1 MRVLSD
7 TDVANLLDLEAL
19 LPVVE
24 SAFLAQGRGDV
35 ERPERPHFP
44 VGVGLDETAPDEPLG
59 TGLVMPAYVHG
70 AEYYATKLA
79 AVHEGNTARD
89 LPTVN
94 ATIAVF
100 AAQTGLP
107 VAYLAGT
114 RVTNARTGC
123 IGGLAV
129 HALARETPIRLAVIG
144 GGAQARWQTRA
155 VGAAVDVDDVRVYS
169 PNSREAC
176 AADLREDGFDAA
188 AVDSPAEA
196 VRDATVVVTT
206 TPSTDHV
213 FDGDELAPGT
223 LVVAVGAY
231 TPEMRELDARTI
243 ERAGLVV
250 ADVPAEAVTVGDL
263 ADAGVT
269 EVPPLSAVV
278 EGEVGRSSSE
288 EIIVVES
295 VGSAVLDAATA
306 GWLVDRAESRAVG
319 TVVTV

>member
-7 TDVANLLDLEAL
+7 ADVASLLDLEAL
-19 LPVVE
+19 LPVVD

-44 VGVGLDETAPDEPLG
+44 VGAGMDEIAPDDPLG

-79 AVHEGNTARD
+79 SVHEGNAARD

-100 AAQTGLP
+100 AARTGLP

-123 IGGLAV
+123 IGGVAV

-155 VGAAVDVDDVRVYS
+155 IGAAVDVADVRVYS

-176 AADLREDGFDAA
+176 AEDLRRDGFDAE
-188 AVDSPAEA
+188 AVESPADA
-196 VRDATVVVTT
+196 VRDATVVVTAT
-206 TPSTDHV
+206 SSTEPV
-213 FDGDELAPGT
+213 FDGDDLAPGT
-223 LVVAVGAY
+223 LVVAIGAY
-231 TPEMRELDARTI
+231 TAGMRELDARTV
-243 ERAGLVV
+243 ERAGLIVG
-250 ADVPAEAVTVGDL
+250 DVPTEAVAVGDL
-263 ADAGVT
+263 ADAGVA
-269 EVPPLSAVV
+269 EVPPLSAVF
-278 EGEVGRSSSE
+278 EGEIGRSSSE

-319 TVVTV
+319 TVVEL

>member
-7 TDVANLLDLEAL
+7 PDVASLLDLEAL

-44 VGVGLDETAPDEPLG
+44 VGVGLDETAPDDPLG

-70 AEYYATKLA
+70 SAYYATKLA
-79 AVHEGNTARD
+79 AVHEGNAARD

-94 ATIAVF
+94 ATIAAF
-100 AAQTGLP
+100 EARTGLP

-129 HALARETPIRLAVIG
+129 HALARETPVRLAVLG

-155 VGAAVDVDDVRVYS
+155 IGAAVDVADVRVYS

-176 AADLREDGFDAA
+176 AEDLREAGFDAA
-188 AVDSPAEA
+188 AVDSPAAA

-206 TPSTDHV
+206 TPSTEPV
-213 FDGDELAPGT
+213 FDGDDLAPGT

-231 TPEMRELDARTI
+231 TAEMRELDARTI
-243 ERAGLVV
+243 ERAGLIV
-250 ADVPAEAVTVGDL
+250 ADVPEEAVTVGDL

-269 EVPPLSAVV
+269 EVPPLSAVF
-278 EGEVGRSSSE
+278 EGELGRSSSE

-306 GWLVDRAESRAVG
+306 GWLIDRAESRAAG
-319 TVVTV
+319 TVVDL

>member
-7 TDVANLLDLEAL
+7 TDVASLLDLEAL

-44 VGVGLDETAPDEPLG
+44 VGVGLDETAPGDPLG

-70 AEYYATKLA
+70 SEYYATKLA
-79 AVHEGNTARD
+79 AVHEGNAARD

-129 HALARETPIRLAVIG
+129 HALARETPIRLAVLG

-155 VGAAVDVDDVRVYS
+155 IGAAVEIEDVRVYS
-169 PNSREAC
+169 PNSRADC
-176 AADLREDGFDAA
+176 AADLRDLGFDAEA
-188 AVDSPAEA
+188 ADSPAAA
-196 VRDATVVVTT
+196 VRDATVAVTT
-206 TPSTDHV
+206 TPSTEPV
-213 FDGDELAPGT
+213 FDGDDLAPGT

-231 TPEMRELDARTI
+231 TAEMRELDARTI

-250 ADVPAEAVTVGDL
+250 ADVPEEAVTVGDL

-269 EVPPLSAVV
+269 EVPPLSAVF

-288 EIIVVES
+288 EIVVVES

-319 TVVTV
+319 SVVEM